1 MTAKQWLCRFLEGQ
15 VAVVS
20 SNFKQF
26 FERQIGKSRSAGHT
40 QNVQK
45 FEKINSLNFGN
56 SLEKS
61 SKIQNLRNKNLML
74 DEMTPGK
81 YISINHVFG
90 IWKLVLFCFSY
101 FFLNFERIFYSF
113 HIALSPPYLVHYL
126 VSQRVV
132 PSSKILLE
140 IKLYF

>member
-61 SKIQNLRNKNLML
+61 SKIQNTFIFLRNKNLML
-74 DEMTPGK
+74 DEMTQEK
-81 YISINHVFG
+81 YININQ
-90 IWKLVLFCFSY
+90 ISSEI
-101 FFLNFERIFYSF
+101 FFLI
-113 HIALSPPYLVHYL
+113 SPFLAHYL

>member
-40 QNVQK
+40 QNVLK

-61 SKIQNLRNKNLML
+61 SKKQNTFIFLRNKNLML
-74 DEMTPGK
+74 DEMTQEK
-81 YISINHVFG
+81 YININHIFG
-90 IWKLVLFCFSY
+90 I
-101 FFLNFERIFYSF
+101 
-113 HIALSPPYLVHYL
+113 
-126 VSQRVV
+126 
-132 PSSKILLE
+132 
-140 IKLYF
+140 